1 MSKFILAM
9 RSNFT
14 GKMNQREYPI
24 QDQQRIIKWLYDENR
39 RAVQSEF
46 PDYSTDDREFL
57 VSGCTP
63 EEWEELLGEEGIDE

>member
-1 MSKFILAM
+1 MAKFVLSM
-9 RSNFT
+9 QSLFT
-14 GKMNQREYPI
+14 GKQNQREYPI

-46 PDYSTDDREFL
+46 PEYSADDREFL

>member
-1 MSKFILAM
+1 MSKFVLAM

-24 QDQQRIIKWLYDENR
+24 QDQQRILKWLYDENR
-39 RAVQSEF
+39 PAVQSAF
-46 PDYSTDDREFL
+46 PDYSADDREFL